1 MEYFFLLQIIIYNFH
16 RYDRIDVVFDS
27 HESIIEKYFI
37 SRHAGKKFLPI
48 YDIKCD
54 DILNSDYQQLINN
67 NRAIVAARVRE
78 CWCTNLCIE
87 TLPDRKILVI
97 AGPDDSSITLKKC
110 HVPTEDYLL
119 VSNHVEADTRLF
131 VHAQAIS
138 YENIRS
144 ITIQAT
150 DTDIIILAIAHALH
164 LDVDNIYIKSF
175 NTKGKIDTFINV
187 REIALTIRQTF
198 SIDPCLLIVIHAL
211 SGSDTTSFVR
221 NISKTNMFRTFFSN
235 THRYVKLKEFFSSP
249 LSSKY
254 L

>member
-37 SRHAGKKFLPI
+37 SCHAGKKCLPI

-54 DILNSDYQQLINN
+54 DILDSDYQQLINN
-67 NRAIVAARVRE
+67 NRAMVAARVRE

-119 VSNHVEADTRLF
+119 VSNHVEADTKLF
-131 VHAQAIS
+131 VHTQAIS

-144 ITIQAT
+144 ITIQASN
-150 DTDIIILAIAHALH
+150 TDIIILAIAHALH
-164 LDVDNIYIKSF
+164 LGVDNIYIKSF
-175 NTKGKIDTFINV
+175 NTKGKFDAFVNV
-187 REIALTIRQTF
+187 REVALMIRQTF

-221 NISKTNMFRTFFSN
+221 NISKTNMFPTFFSN